1 MELRST
7 AFAHEGVIPR
17 RHSCDGEDVSPP
29 LTIEGLPAG
38 TLSLALVMDDPDAP
52 GRTWDHWVAYDI
64 PPTTRIAEGVTALGT
79 PGINSWGRTGYGGP
93 CCPRGQMHRYFF
105 RVYALDTR
113 LGMAPGAEKAALL
126 AAMSEH
132 VLDEAMLM
140 GRFSR

>member
-1 MELRST
+1 MHLRST

-38 TLSLALVMDDPDAP
+38 TVTLALVMDDPDAP
-52 GRTWDHWVAYDI
+52 GRTWDHWVAYDF
-64 PPTTRIAEGVTALGT
+64 PPTSQVAEGVARLGT
-79 PGINSWGRTGYGGP
+79 PGTNSWGRTGYGGP
-93 CCPRGQMHRYFF
+93 CCPRGTTHRYFF

-113 LGMAPGAEKAALL
+113 LGLAPGAEKATLL
-126 AAMSEH
+126 AATSGH